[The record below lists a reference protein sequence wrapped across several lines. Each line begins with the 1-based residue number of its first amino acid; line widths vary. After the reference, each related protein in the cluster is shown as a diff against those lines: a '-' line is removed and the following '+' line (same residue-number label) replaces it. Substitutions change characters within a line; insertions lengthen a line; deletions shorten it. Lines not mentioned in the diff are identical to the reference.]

1 MIAQKFLNP
10 RHVIQMTVIQIPA
23 YMKNGLTGEHA
34 LRHVVVGSKTEHEQR
49 PAEEMIVQNLRNPRH
64 VILMTVK
71 EGKGQPKHLK
81 VIRKVINLYMAE
93 IILVSFRLIFLSIE

>member
-1 MIAQKFLNP
+1 MLNP

-34 LRHVVVGSKTEHEQR
+34 LRLVVVGSKTEHEQR

-64 VILMTVK
+64 VIQKTVK
-71 EGKGQPKHLK
+71 EENVQMKLLK
-81 VIRKVINLYMAE
+81 VIKTIYH
-93 IILVSFRLIFLSIE
+93 